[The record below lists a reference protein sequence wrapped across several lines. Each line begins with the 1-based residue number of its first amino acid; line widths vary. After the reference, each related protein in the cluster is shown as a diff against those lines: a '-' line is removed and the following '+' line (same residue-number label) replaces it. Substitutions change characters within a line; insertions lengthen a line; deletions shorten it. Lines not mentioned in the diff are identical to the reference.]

1 MLEHIRSFFET
12 RIAPVEGHARDEHA
26 LHLAAA
32 MLLLEVSR
40 ADFSVRDSE
49 LDQIGQALSQTFGLS
64 AGERDELV
72 RLAREESDQVL
83 SIHPFVQLV
92 NREFDAAEK
101 ARLIEDLW
109 RVAYVD
115 GRLDKYEEY
124 HIRKIA
130 DLLYVPHSE
139 FIRTKHR
146 AIDASGA
153 PDPGER

>member
-1 MLEHIRSFFET
+1 MLDRLRSFFET
-12 RIAPVEGHARDEHA
+12 QVGPEDGHARDEHA

-40 ADFSVRDSE
+40 ADFSVRDAELVEIGRLLATTFDLSE
-49 LDQIGQALSQTFGLS
+49 T
-64 AGERDELV
+64 ERDELV
-72 RLAREESDQVL
+72 DLARQESDQAL
-83 SIHPFVQLV
+83 SIHPFVQLI

-101 ARLIEDLW
+101 SRLIEDLW
-109 RVAYVD
+109 HVAYVD

-139 FIRTKHR
+139 FIRTKHK
-146 AIDASGA
+146 ASEAAAGQASG
-153 PDPGER
+153 PE

>member
-1 MLEHIRSFFET
+1 MLDRLRSFFET
-12 RIAPVEGHARDEHA
+12 QVAPVEGRARDEHA

-49 LDQIGQALSQTFGLS
+49 LDQIGRILAQTFALTNE
-64 AGERDELV
+64 ERDELV
-72 RLAREESDQVL
+72 GLARNESDQAL

-92 NREFDAAEK
+92 NREFDASEK
-101 ARLIEDLW
+101 VRLIEDLW

-130 DLLYVPHSE
+130 DLLYVPHSD

-146 AIDASGA
+146 VADTIGVDADDSS
-153 PDPGER
+153 

>member
-1 MLEHIRSFFET
+1 MLDRLRSFFET
-12 RIAPVEGHARDEHA
+12 QVTPVEGRARDEHA

-49 LDQIGQALSQTFGLS
+49 LDEIGSILAQTFGLTPE
-64 AGERDELV
+64 ERDELV
-72 RLAREESDQVL
+72 GLAREESDEAL
-83 SIHPFVQLV
+83 SIHPFVQLI
-92 NREFDAAEK
+92 NREFEAGEK

-115 GRLDKYEEY
+115 GRVDKYEEY

-130 DLLYVPHSE
+130 DLLYVPHSD

-146 AIDASGA
+146 AEKSGGAQADDA
-153 PDPGER
+153 R